1 MSATPDDPTPDQPEG
16 ESKPAFAARAKTHV
30 DDAATR
36 ARTHVDDA
44 TTRAKTHADDVA
56 TRAKTAAG
64 DAATRAGDAAKKW
77 LKRAIVAAILVAVL
91 IAAYFALAAYL
102 PRKWADMLVGW
113 VGTDGGTLKG
123 TVFGLGIGF
132 LCAGLPLLILWS
144 AAKRAASHPKIATV
158 LGLIAVVV
166 AVPNLMTLAVAIG
179 TGSGAN
185 YARTKLD
192 QNAAGFRWSTL
203 IGVVIGVVAAIAL
216 AIFLEVQ
223 RRKRAKKKQQ
233 KAVEKEAK
241 AIAKQAGKDA
251 KAAEKAGRGR
261 APSLDD
267 QAPSGEPS
275 GGDGR

>member
-1 MSATPDDPTPDQPEG
+1 MSTTPDDPSPDQPESA
-16 ESKPAFAARAKTHV
+16 SKPDFASRTKSHV
-30 DDAATR
+30 DDVTTR

-44 TTRAKTHADDVA
+44 AARARTHADDVA
-56 TRAKTAAG
+56 GRAKTKAG
-64 DAATRAGDAAKKW
+64 DAATRAGEAAKKW
-77 LKRAIVAAILVAVL
+77 LRRAIVAAVLILVL
-91 IAAYFALAAYL
+91 IGAYFALAAYL

-123 TVFGLGIGF
+123 TAFGLGIGF
-132 LCAGLPLLILWS
+132 LCAGLPLLILWF

-203 IGVVIGVVAAIAL
+203 IGVIIGVLAAIAL

-223 RRKRAKKKQQ
+223 RRKRAKKKQR
-233 KAVEKEAK
+233 KAAEKEAK
-241 AIAKQAGKDA
+241 ALAKQAEKDA
-251 KAAEKAGRGR
+251 KAAEKARGGH
-261 APSLDD
+261 APGLDE
-267 QAPSGEPS
+267 QPPSGE
-275 GGDGR
+275 GDGR

>member
-1 MSATPDDPTPDQPEG
+1 MSATPDDPSPDQPESG
-16 ESKPAFAARAKTHV
+16 AKPDFAARAKTHV
-30 DDAATR
+30 DDVSTRAKTHMDDAATR
-36 ARTHVDDA
+36 ARTQADEVA
-44 TTRAKTHADDVA
+44 GRAKT
-56 TRAKTAAG
+56 KAG
-64 DAATRAGDAAKKW
+64 KAATRAGEAAKKW
-77 LKRAIVAAILVAVL
+77 LRRAIVAAVLILVL
-91 IAAYFALAAYL
+91 IGAYFALAAYL
-102 PRKWADMLVGW
+102 PRKWADTLVGW

-132 LCAGLPLLILWS
+132 LCAGLPLLILWF
-144 AAKRAASHPKIATV
+144 AAKRAASHPKVATI

-223 RRKRAKKKQQ
+223 RRKRAKKKER

-241 AIAKQAGKDA
+241 ALAKQAEKDA
-251 KAAEKAGRGR
+251 KAAEKARRGH
-261 APSLDD
+261 APGLDE
-267 QAPSGEPS
+267 QPPSGD
-275 GGDGR
+275 GDGR

>member
-16 ESKPAFAARAKTHV
+16 ASKPDFATRAKTHV
-30 DDAATR
+30 DDATTR

-44 TTRAKTHADDVA
+44 ATRAKTHADDVA

-132 LCAGLPLLILWS
+132 LCAGLPLLILWF

-158 LGLIAVVV
+158 LGLIAVVA

-203 IGVVIGVVAAIAL
+203 IGVIIGVVAAIAV

-223 RRKRAKKKQQ
+223 RRKRAKKKEQ
-233 KAVEKEAK
+233 KAVEKQAK
-241 AIAKQAGKDA
+241 ALAKQMDKDA

-261 APSLDD
+261 APSLDES
-267 QAPSGEPS
+267 PSGDPT

>member
-16 ESKPAFAARAKTHV
+16 ESKPAVAARAKTHV

-56 TRAKTAAG
+56 TRAK
-64 DAATRAGDAAKKW
+64 TRAGDAAKKW

-241 AIAKQAGKDA
+241 VIAKQAEKDA

-261 APSLDD
+261 APSLDE
-267 QAPSGEPS
+267 APPGEDRS
-275 GGDGR
+275 

>member
-1 MSATPDDPTPDQPEG
+1 MSATPDDPTPHQPEG
-16 ESKPAFAARAKTHV
+16 ESKPDFAARTK
-30 DDAATR
+30 
-36 ARTHVDDA
+36 THVDDA
-44 TTRAKTHADDVA
+44 TTRAKTHVDDVT
-56 TRAKTAAG
+56 TRAKTKAG
-64 DAATRAGDAAKKW
+64 DAASRAGDAAKKW
-77 LKRAIVAAILVAVL
+77 LRRAIIAAVIVAVF

-132 LCAGLPLLILWS
+132 ICAGLPLLLLWF

-158 LGLIAVVV
+158 LGLIAVVA

-203 IGVVIGVVAAIAL
+203 IGVIIGVVAAIAF
-216 AIFLEVQ
+216 AVFLEIQ

-241 AIAKQAGKDA
+241 AAQKQAEKDA
-251 KAAEKAGRGR
+251 KAAEKALRSGQ
-261 APSLDD
+261 APAAGLDD
-267 QAPSGEPS
+267 QPSQS
-275 GGDGR
+275 GGSSGSNP